1 MKDSLFQIAT
11 LFNTLT
17 IFIAFDL
24 LPLAEAVDAA
34 GPLGSGTSNT
44 VGRSF
49 A

>member
-24 LPLAEAVDAA
+24 LPVAEAVDAA
-34 GPLGSGTSNT
+34 GPFGSGTSNI